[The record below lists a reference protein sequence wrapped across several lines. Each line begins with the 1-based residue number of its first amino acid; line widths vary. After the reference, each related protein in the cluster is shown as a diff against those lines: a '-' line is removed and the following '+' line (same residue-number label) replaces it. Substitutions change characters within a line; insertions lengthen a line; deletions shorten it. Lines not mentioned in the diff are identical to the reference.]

1 MNQKDRETLDL
12 CCDQIVPKINI
23 IKLWPWL
30 LYNQI
35 FNKNDVNISR
45 WTQNFPN
52 EAITRDIYLTIKTR
66 GPQAFKRFLISL
78 RQSGQGD
85 VADILQERR
94 LTLSNNDEQS
104 DINHTEITRDS
115 NISIRD
121 NSISIRDSRI
131 REESASIQ
139 STSIQSTSI
148 ESTSIETEE
157 EPQGDFFRNIQVL
170 EEPLQISVRK
180 ATSFLDVAAYE
191 NVQTYPMR
199 SKPRGLALIITNI
212 DYDRPGKEPRTSAI
226 HDGLNLKQLFDQM
239 GFHVFSFCNLTAQEM
254 LSEIGDFS
262 RHKDLRKVDS
272 CFIIISSHGNI
283 STQYEITEIEGVEK
297 HNLGTAQNR
306 KTILCVDIL
315 NFFTAENCP
324 HLAGKPKVFIFQLC
338 RGVKKQKS
346 VKEPRYTTDISNFQ
360 LPVDPSI
367 RFRRNNTEMLRSYE
381 DMLLAYATLPGYVA
395 FRDKITGSW
404 FIQILCEVFMKYAHE
419 AHLQDLLSMVDERLR
434 ILRTSGGECQ
444 TLTVT
449 SIGFN
454 KHCYLNPGLF
464 QQT

>member
-1 MNQKDRETLDL
+1 MNQKDRKTIDS
-12 CCDQIVPKINI
+12 CCEQIVPKINI

-35 FNKNDVNISR
+35 FNRTDVNIPR
-45 WTQNFPN
+45 WTQNFTD
-52 EAITRDIYLTIKTR
+52 EATIRDICLTIKTR
-66 GPQAFKRFLISL
+66 GPQAFKRFLTSL
-78 RQSGQGD
+78 RQSGHGD
-85 VADILQERR
+85 LADILEERR
-94 LTLSNNDEQS
+94 ITLSNNDEQR
-104 DINHTEITRDS
+104 DISHTEITRDS
-115 NISIRD
+115 NIT
-121 NSISIRDSRI
+121 
-131 REESASIQ
+131 E
-139 STSIQSTSI
+139 
-148 ESTSIETEE
+148 ESTSTETEE
-157 EPQGDFFRNIQVL
+157 GPQDDFFRNIQVL

-212 DYDRPGKEPRTSAI
+212 DYTRPDKEPRTSAI
-226 HDGLNLKQLFDQM
+226 HDELNLKQLFDQM

-297 HNLGTAQNR
+297 HNLGTVPSR

-324 HLAGKPKVFIFQLC
+324 HLAGKPKIFIFQLC
-338 RGVKKQKS
+338 RQVGVKKQKS

-360 LPVDPSI
+360 PPVDQSI

-395 FRDKITGSW
+395 FRDKVTGSW

-419 AHLQDLLSMVDERLR
+419 AHLQDLLNMVDERLK

-464 QQT
+464 QQP

>member
-1 MNQKDRETLDL
+1 MNQKDRKTLDL
-12 CCDQIVPKINI
+12 CCEQIVPKINM

-35 FNKNDVNISR
+35 FNRTDVNIPR
-45 WTQNFPN
+45 WMENFTD
-52 EAITRDIYLTIKTR
+52 EATIRDICLTIKTR
-66 GPQAFKRFLISL
+66 GPQAFRRFLISL
-78 RQSGQGD
+78 RQSGHGD
-85 VADILQERR
+85 LADILDERR
-94 LTLSNNDEQS
+94 STLSNNDEER
-104 DINHTEITRDS
+104 DIDDTEITRDS

-121 NSISIRDSRI
+121 NHISIRDSRI
-131 REESASIQ
+131 REES
-139 STSIQSTSI
+139 
-148 ESTSIETEE
+148 TSIETEE
-157 EPQGDFFRNIQVL
+157 EPQDDFFRNIQVL

-212 DYDRPGKEPRTSAI
+212 DYDRPDKEPRTSAI
-226 HDGLNLKQLFDQM
+226 HDELNLMQLFDQM

-254 LSEIGDFS
+254 LSEIGNFS

-297 HNLGTAQNR
+297 HNSGTAQSR

-346 VKEPRYTTDISNFQ
+346 VREPRYTTDISNFQ
-360 LPVDPSI
+360 RPVDQSI

-419 AHLQDLLSMVDERLR
+419 AHLQDLLSMVDERLK